1 MYKNVKIIMM
11 KQSAIYTITIEIY
24 NNLEERN
31 MLYENGLLTVFNV
44 SKRNENRLVYSV
56 NQNV

>member
-1 MYKNVKIIMM
+1 MM